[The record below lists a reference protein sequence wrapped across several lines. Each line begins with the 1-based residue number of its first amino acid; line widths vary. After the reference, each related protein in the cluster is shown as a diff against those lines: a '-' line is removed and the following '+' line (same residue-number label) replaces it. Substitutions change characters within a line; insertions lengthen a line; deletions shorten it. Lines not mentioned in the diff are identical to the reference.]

1 MSTSKNTLSARLQ
14 RKTLTLSKKM
24 KLLDYRKR
32 NPTIGCRDIA
42 EIFNIG
48 KTSAVTIIK
57 NEVLPAMLVLKVTG
71 NKFVRENLTE

>member
-1 MSTSKNTLSARLQ
+1 
-14 RKTLTLSKKM
+14 M
-24 KLLDYRKR
+24 KFLDYRKK
-32 NPTIGCRDIA
+32 NPTIGCRYIA

-57 NEVLPAMLVLKVTG
+57 NEVLPTMPVLKVTG